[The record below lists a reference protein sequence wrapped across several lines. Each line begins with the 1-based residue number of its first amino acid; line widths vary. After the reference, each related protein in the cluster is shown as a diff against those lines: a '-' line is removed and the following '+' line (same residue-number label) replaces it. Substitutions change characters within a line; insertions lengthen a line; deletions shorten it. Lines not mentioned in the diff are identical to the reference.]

1 MAQAVNRDIFYTT
14 TANEYRYR
22 IECEG
27 MVIYEG
33 KAYSKPNS
41 DTISINISK
50 ICRDYLSNDLPV
62 IETENTTYTHEDALK
77 RFVLYHYNEASDVW
91 TAVETYDFLWYY
103 DFTNS
108 IPSVLSDPVNG
119 RSVIGARCLKT
130 TYNGNS
136 VVTSIATSNEVVGCD
151 DEPSVDYGKYFT
163 IEALESGSLNL
174 NYAVETR
181 NLQYRR
187 NGGDW
192 TDAIVDHNISISVN
206 RNDKLEF
213 KGDNINSSFLFS
225 GNTLSFK
232 TYGNI
237 MSLIDSTNFSTLTT
251 LPSGSDFSRLFNS
264 CTGLTDA
271 SNLMLPATKLTS
283 SCYYMMFNN
292 CTSLTQAPELPATTL
307 AENCYEGM
315 FSFCANLTT
324 APELPA
330 TTAPKFCYYMMFN
343 NCTSLTQAP
352 VLPATTV
359 ANFCYADMFYGCT
372 SLTTAPSVLPATT
385 LAPSCYY
392 DMFVFCSGLTSAP
405 ELPATT
411 LANNCYGNMFNS
423 CSGLTTAPSILP
435 ATTLAEKCYF
445 QMFQD
450 CTSLTTAPEL
460 PATTLVLRCYQQM
473 FYGCYNLKYIKC
485 LATDISAT
493 NCTAYWVYNVA
504 ATGTFV
510 KAASMTGWSEGASGI
525 PTNWTVTNGTASQYH
540 YTNNSVSSTNVTTSS
555 NTNVSNINGYVV
567 CKCGDYALYYLNRR
581 GGWDTFVFEGNNKRT
596 DAYDIYKYSKVYDNN
611 GIGFGSMRYHN
622 NVTERYEL
630 NTGWLTEDEAMRFA
644 KHLCSTNNAYLHVLS
659 EDRILPV
666 VITDTQVEYKKYI
679 TDNGTPQPINYTIQV
694 ESSQKREIR

>member
-50 ICRDYLSNDLPV
+50 ICRDYLTNDLPV

-77 RFVLYHYNEASDVW
+77 RFVLYHYNEASYVW

-130 TYNGNS
+130 TYDGNS

-151 DEPSVDYGKYFT
+151 DEPSVDYRTKYLTIEYTTSGTFT
-163 IEALESGSLNL
+163 IGGHAG
-174 NYAVETR
+174 YV
-181 NLQYRR
+181 QYRK
-187 NGGDW
+187 NGGSW
-192 TDAIVDHNISISVN
+192 ETIPENEYTEIPMVK
-206 RNDKLEF
+206 NDKLEF
-213 KGDNINSSFLFS
+213 KGDNTSCASFFVYRGRT
-225 GNTLSFK
+225 GNYK
-232 TYGNI
+232 VYGNI
-237 MSLIDSTNFSTLTT
+237 MSLLDSTNFSTLTT
-251 LPSGSDFSRLFNS
+251 LESALTFNYLFYE

-271 SNLMLPATKLTS
+271 SNLILPATALTD
-283 SCYYMMFNN
+283 
-292 CTSLTQAPELPATTL
+292 
-307 AENCYEGM
+307 NCYHSM
-315 FSFCANLTT
+315 FR
-324 APELPA
+324 
-330 TTAPKFCYYMMFN
+330 
-343 NCTSLTQAP
+343 
-352 VLPATTV
+352 
-359 ANFCYADMFYGCT
+359 GCT

-385 LAPSCYY
+385 LTTSCYY
-392 DMFVFCSGLTSAP
+392 SMFRGCTSLTQAP

-411 LANNCYGNMFNS
+411 LAYGCYSNMFQGCTS
-423 CSGLTTAPSILP
+423 LTTAPSILP
-435 ATTLAEKCYF
+435 ARVLTELCYDNMFRGCTSLTQTPQLPATTLADSCYNY
-445 QMFQD
+445 MFSN

-460 PATTLVLRCYQQM
+460 PATTLAPNCYQFM
-473 FYGCYNLKYIKC
+473 FRDCSNLNYIKC
-485 LATDISAT
+485 FATDISAT
-493 NCTAYWVYNVA
+493 NCTLGWVRGVQ
-504 ATGTFV
+504 TTSGTFV
-510 KAASMTGWSEGASGI
+510 KAASTDWSSKTGNDGI